1 MSNSP
6 IGIFNLENTIIKSRR
21 STMFRFTAFVS
32 FVLLFTTPIFSTIIN
47 VPGDQPSIQAGIT
60 AATDA
65 DTVLVA
71 DSTYY
76 ENINFK
82 GKKITVASLFIIDGD
97 TNHINN
103 TIIDGSQPSYPDSGS
118 VVYFASG
125 EDTTSILCGFTI
137 TGGSGTIIV
146 PGIVRGSG
154 GIHCSNSGPRI
165 CHNRIINNSVTST
178 FYEAL
183 GGGIGAGP
191 LTSNA
196 FIVVED
202 NLIQSNTTMGD
213 EFAFGGGI
221 FLTINARISGNRIL
235 DNIAS
240 AENQQAWGGGIGT
253 ESADSVIVTGNI
265 VLRNKA
271 QTNSNTE
278 LADGGGM
285 FFLKDSAA
293 FVRIIGNS
301 VAYNEIKSNAFQGGA
316 GVGIDQIGY
325 SGGDVLFA
333 NNLIYKNKYTGL
345 ETCHGGGLY
354 LNRSIVK
361 VINNTITRNTASFG
375 GGISCSHSDSTTLF
389 MNNICWDDTATQSPG
404 EIDLYFSS
412 PPSFVYNDIQGGWTG
427 EGNIDTDP
435 LFADTLDYKLSN
447 SSPCIGTGI
456 DSIQIGG
463 IWYHS
468 PPTDIVGN
476 PRPMPAG
483 TMPDMGV
490 WEDLVTGLNEWH
502 QGILSMYWLYQNYP
516 NPFNPITTIEFSLP
530 NAEFVT
536 LKIYNILGGEVA
548 TLVSERLTVGKYNY
562 DWDASGLASGVYL
575 YRIQAGDYFD
585 VKKMVLMR

>member
-1 MSNSP
+1 
-6 IGIFNLENTIIKSRR
+6 
-21 STMFRFTAFVS
+21 MFRFTGFVI
-32 FVLLFTTPIFSTIIN
+32 FVLLFTTSIFSTIIH
-47 VPGDQPSIQAGIT
+47 VPSPQCPTIQSGIN
-60 AATDA
+60 AAVDG
-65 DTVLVA
+65 DTVLVS
-71 DSTYY
+71 DSIYY

-82 GKKITVASLFIIDGD
+82 GKAITVASHYIIDGD
-97 TNHINN
+97 TNHIVN
-103 TIIDGSQPSYPDSGS
+103 TAIDGSFPTNPDSGS
-118 VVYFASG
+118 VVYFVSG

-154 GIHCSNSGPRI
+154 GIHCSNAGPRI

-271 QTNSNTE
+271 QTNSKIE

-316 GVGIDQIGY
+316 GVGIDKIGY

-361 VINNTITRNTASFG
+361 VINNTITGNTASFG

-427 EGNIDTDP
+427 EGNIDAGP
-435 LFADTLDYKLSN
+435 QLVADSLAN
-447 SSPCIGTGI
+447 SSPCIAAGI
-456 DSIQIGG
+456 LSYDFGDVIVNT
-463 IWYHS
+463 
-468 PPTDIVGN
+468 PLFDIN
-476 PRPMPAG
+476 ERMRPYPAG
-483 TMPDMGV
+483 TNPDMGA
-490 WEDLVTGLNEWH
+490 WESKQGPIGIEPKLVTGIPQSYRL
-502 QGILSMYWLYQNYP
+502 GQNYP
-516 NPFNPITTIEFSLP
+516 NPFNPTTTIEFALP
-530 NAEFVT
+530 KTEFVT
-536 LKIYNILGGEVA
+536 LKIYNILGEQVA
-548 TLVSERLTVGKYNY
+548 TLVSEKLISGKYKY
-562 DWDASGLASGVYL
+562 DWDAGGLASGVYL
-575 YRIQAGDYFD
+575 YRIQAGDYVE
-585 VKKMVLMR
+585 VKKMVLLR

>member
-1 MSNSP
+1 
-6 IGIFNLENTIIKSRR
+6 
-21 STMFRFTAFVS
+21 
-32 FVLLFTTPIFSTIIN
+32 
-47 VPGDQPSIQAGIT
+47 
-60 AATDA
+60 
-65 DTVLVA
+65 
-71 DSTYY
+71 
-76 ENINFK
+76 
-82 GKKITVASLFIIDGD
+82 KITVASLFIIDGD

-118 VVYFASG
+118 VVYFVSG
-125 EDTTSILCGFTI
+125 EDTTSTLCGFTI

-146 PGIVRGSG
+146 PGIIRGSG
-154 GIHCSNSGPRI
+154 GIHCSNAGPKI

-202 NLIQSNTTMGD
+202 NLIQSNTTIGD

-235 DNIAS
+235 DNIVS

-253 ESADSVIVTGNI
+253 ENADSVIVTGNI

-293 FVRIIGNS
+293 FVRIIGNRI
-301 VAYNEIKSNAFQGGA
+301 AYNEIKSDAFQGGA

-333 NNLIYKNKYTGL
+333 NNRIYKNKYTGL

-354 LNRSIVK
+354 LNRSIVR
-361 VINNTITRNTASFG
+361 VINNTFTGNIASFG

-389 MNNICWDDTATQSPG
+389 MNNICWGDTATQSPG
-404 EIDLYFSS
+404 EIDLYLSS
-412 PPSFVYNDIQGGWTG
+412 PPIFVYNDIQGGWPG
-427 EGNIDTDP
+427 EGNIDADP
-435 LFADTLDYKLSN
+435 QFVAGDSLWHLSSN
-447 SSPCIGTGI
+447 SPCIDAGI
-456 DSIQIGG
+456 DSIFIGG
-463 IWYHS
+463 HWYYC
-468 PPTDIVGN
+468 PPEDYEGE
-476 PRPMPAG
+476 PRPMGIA
-483 TMPDMGV
+483 PDIGADEFFV
-490 WEDLVTGLNEWH
+490 V
-502 QGILSMYWLYQNYP
+502 GIEPQP
-516 NPFNPITTIEFSLP
+516 
-530 NAEFVT
+530 
-536 LKIYNILGGEVA
+536 
-548 TLVSERLTVGKYNY
+548 TVGIPQSY
-562 DWDASGLASGVYL
+562 
-575 YRIQAGDYFD
+575 
-585 VKKMVLMR
+585 VLTKTTPTPSIPQPLLSSPCPTPDL